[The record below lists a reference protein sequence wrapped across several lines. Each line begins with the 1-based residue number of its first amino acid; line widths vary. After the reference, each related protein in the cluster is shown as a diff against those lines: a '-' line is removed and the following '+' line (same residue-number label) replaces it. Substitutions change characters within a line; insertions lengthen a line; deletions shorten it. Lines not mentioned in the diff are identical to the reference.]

1 MTHFDES
8 RFLIKCGVV
17 SRKERKEWRWY
28 TRQNERYPPNPT
40 LTLSRV
46 ISTAS
51 LNSASLMMTMIE
63 ISADE
68 TRWRR
73 KEDSSYIYIYTL
85 FFASLDNCFI
95 LSLLWLSFP
104 VSLSD
109 SIDLTLL
116 FHLTL
121 VFLISSS
128 CLWYPCLIY
137 LKYTVFASCQ
147 MPFCRETHTN
157 GMKWKKSSI
166 HLRHTTQPWRWSSLD
181 IKKIQLTGKQN
192 ENERLKPVFFS
203 FLFIMSM
210 N

>member
-1 MTHFDES
+1 MIYETKWEIPTQSHS
-8 RFLIKCGVV
+8 HTQPCHLYRFSQLRITDDDDDRDIRWWNQMKKKRRFKLYIHIYLIFCFT
-17 SRKERKEWRWY
+17 W
-28 TRQNERYPPNPT
+28 Q
-40 LTLSRV
+40 
-46 ISTAS
+46 
-51 LNSASLMMTMIE
+51 
-63 ISADE
+63 
-68 TRWRR
+68 
-73 KEDSSYIYIYTL
+73 L
-85 FFASLDNCFI
+85 FYS

-181 IKKIQLTGKQN
+181 IKKYNWLVNRMKMKDWSQ
-192 ENERLKPVFFS
+192 F
-203 FLFIMSM
+203 FLFSLHYVYELTRWWWTERETSPTLCV
-210 N
+210 